1 MPSDFDVDDVDET
14 EKKKKN
20 IEPLPLIDHSQI

>member
-1 MPSDFDVDDVDET
+1 MPSDFDVDEVDEA

-20 IEPLPLIDHSQI
+20 IEPLPSIDHS